1 MIIFFG
7 ARTKVISP
15 EFLLEE
21 VCSKCNYKNL
31 FLTFVQS
38 YIHIFWI
45 PFIPLNKRSVVY
57 CKACGRKLK
66 NKEIPSK
73 FTSFINS
80 QKAAIKTPAYYFS
93 GLVIAALGLL
103 VLMFV

>member
-7 ARTKVISP
+7 ARTKVVSN
-15 EFLLEE
+15 EYLLEE
-21 VCSKCNYKNL
+21 SCSKCEYKNL

-38 YIHIFWI
+38 YIHVFWI
-45 PFIPLNKRSVVY
+45 PFIPLNKRSIVY

-73 FTSFINS
+73 FRSFIDS

-93 GLVIAALGLL
+93 GLVITALGLL
-103 VLMFV
+103 VLMFA